1 MRKPFYLILLLGLL
15 LAACASG
22 KPDSFETQP
31 VVPGMGGVP
40 EPVDTAAATQPP
52 VSTNTPLPT
61 LPPLILSTPTSASKA
76 ISDSSGA
83 MPGCTAKSLFPTP
96 DPTAQALFPAV
107 SETDWTRG
115 PITASVTLIEYSD
128 YQ

>member
-1 MRKPFYLILLLGLL
+1 MRKWYFLILMLGLL
-15 LAACASG
+15 LSACASG

-31 VVPGMGGVP
+31 VVPGMGSVP
-40 EPVDTAAATQPP
+40 VPADKATA
-52 VSTNTPLPT
+52 T
-61 LPPLILSTPTSASKA
+61 LPPLPTNTIAPTKPPLTLPTSTAASKTVA
-76 ISDSSGA
+76 ESSEA

-115 PITASVTLIEYSD
+115 PITATVTLIEYSD